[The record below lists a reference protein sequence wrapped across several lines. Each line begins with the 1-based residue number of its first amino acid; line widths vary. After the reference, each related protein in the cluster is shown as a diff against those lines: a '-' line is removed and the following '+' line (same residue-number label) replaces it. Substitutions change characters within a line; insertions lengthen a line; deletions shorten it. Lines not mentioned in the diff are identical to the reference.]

1 MMPLAA
7 YMLRQMHRA
16 VFQTPNGKVGFLQK
30 MDKEIRY
37 TILSTRWGYFGLMG
51 TPDGLR
57 YTSLPVAT
65 RGEAGGILL
74 AHCPAARYDSSS
86 FVGLQDKIKAYFG
99 GTHVEF
105 SSVPVDLASF
115 STFAR
120 KVLLACRK
128 IPLGQTVS
136 YSQLAQLAHSPKAV
150 RAAGSVMAQNPMPL
164 IIPCHR
170 VIRSDGSVGNF
181 SAPGGQSLK
190 QRLLDLE
197 AGSHLGEQ
205 ELLRNV
211 LPITT

>member
-1 MMPLAA
+1 
-7 YMLRQMHRA
+7 MLRQTHGA
-16 VFQTPNGKVGFLQK
+16 VLETPNGKFGSLQK

-51 TPDGLR
+51 APEGLR

-74 AHCPAARYDSSS
+74 AHRPSARYDSRL
-86 FVGLQDKIKAYFG
+86 FVGLQEQIKAYFG
-99 GTHVEF
+99 GTYVEF
-105 SSVPVDLASF
+105 SPVPVDLAGF
-115 STFAR
+115 SAFAG

-128 IPLGQTVS
+128 IPWGQTVS

-164 IIPCHR
+164 VIPCHR

-181 SAPGGQSLK
+181 SAPGGRNLK

-197 AGSHLGEQ
+197 AGNHLGEQ
-205 ELLRNV
+205 ERLHGV
-211 LPITT
+211 

>member
-1 MMPLAA
+1 
-7 YMLRQMHRA
+7 
-16 VFQTPNGKVGFLQK
+16 

-37 TILSTRWGYFGLMG
+37 TILTTKWGYFGLMG

-74 AHCPAARYDSSS
+74 THRPAARYDGGL
-86 FVGLQDKIKAYFG
+86 FVGLQEQIKAYFR
-99 GTHVEF
+99 GTYVGF
-105 SSVPVDLASF
+105 SPVPVDLSGF
-115 STFAR
+115 SAFAR

-128 IPLGQTVS
+128 IPLGQTAS

-150 RAAGSVMAQNPMPL
+150 RAAGSVMAKNPMPL

-181 SAPGGQSLK
+181 SAPGGRDLK

-197 AGSHLGEQ
+197 AGSSFGEQ
-205 ELLRNV
+205 DLLRSV
-211 LPITT
+211 SPITT

>member
-1 MMPLAA
+1 
-7 YMLRQMHRA
+7 MLRLTHRA
-16 VFQTPNGKVGFLQK
+16 VLETPNGKFGSLQK

-57 YTSLPVAT
+57 YTSLPAAT

-74 AHCPAARYDSSS
+74 AHRPAARYDSRL
-86 FVGLQDKIKAYFG
+86 FVGLQEQIKAYFEG
-99 GTHVEF
+99 MYVEF
-105 SSVPVDLASF
+105 SPVPVDLADF
-115 STFAR
+115 SAFAR

-128 IPLGQTVS
+128 IPWGQTVS
-136 YSQLAQLAHSPKAV
+136 YSQLAQFAHSPKAV

-181 SAPGGQSLK
+181 SAPGGRGLK
-190 QRLLDLE
+190 QRLLGIE
-197 AGSHLGEQ
+197 AVNHLGK
-205 ELLRNV
+205 
-211 LPITT
+211 

>member
-1 MMPLAA
+1 
-7 YMLRQMHRA
+7 
-16 VFQTPNGKVGFLQK
+16 

-37 TILSTRWGYFGLMG
+37 TILSTKWGYFGMMG

-74 AHCPAARYDSSS
+74 AHCPAARYDSSL
-86 FVGLQDKIKAYFG
+86 FVGLQDKIKAYFWG
-99 GTHVEF
+99 GHVDF
-105 SSVPVDLASF
+105 STVPVDLAGF

-136 YSQLAQLAHSPKAV
+136 YSQLAQFAQSPKAD
-150 RAAGSVMAQNPMPL
+150 RAAGSVMARNPMPL

-170 VIRSDGSVGNF
+170 VIRSDGSVGSF
-181 SAPGGQSLK
+181 SAPGGRDLK

-197 AGSHLGEQ
+197 AGNHLGEQ
-205 ELLRNV
+205 ERLRSV
-211 LPITT
+211 SPATT

>member
-1 MMPLAA
+1 
-7 YMLRQMHRA
+7 MLRQTDRA
-16 VFQTPNGKVGFLQK
+16 VLETPNGRVGPLQK

-37 TILSTRWGYFGLMG
+37 TILSTKWGYFGLMG

-65 RGEAGGILL
+65 RGEARGILL
-74 AHCPAARYDSSS
+74 AHRLAARYDNRL
-86 FVGLQDKIKAYFG
+86 FVGLQEQIKAYFG
-99 GTHVEF
+99 GTYVEF
-105 SSVPVDLASF
+105 SRVAVDLADF
-115 STFAR
+115 SAFAR
-120 KVLLACRK
+120 KALLACRE

-136 YSQLAQLAHSPKAV
+136 YLHLAQLAHSPKAA
-150 RAAGSVMAQNPMPL
+150 RAAGSVMAKNPMPL

-197 AGSHLGEQ
+197 AGNPLDE
-205 ELLRNV
+205 
-211 LPITT
+211 